1 MIIIKWP
8 FGLGP
13 SEVCLLFSYGPRA
26 KNNFYIFQ
34 SLGKEKT
41 KEKQYFVAWK
51 LCTIS
56 MSVFMNNVLLEYV
69 CMLSCFSRVWL
80 FATPRTVAFQA
91 PLSMEFFQQEY
102 WSGLP
107 FSPPGDLPDPG
118 IEPSLLHL
126 LHCRQMLYCW
136 ATRLA
141 QPCTF
146 VQILS
151 MASSSLQ
158 WQSWAAATKTTWFT
172 MKSLELWLS
181 SPLLKVFVDL
191 RSKPWNKG
199 NINFQLILGMG
210 LFLTN
215 LCIMPRNSQ

>member
-1 MIIIKWP
+1 MIIIEWP

-13 SEVCLLFSYGPRA
+13 SEVCLLFSYGPQA

-34 SLGKEKT
+34 SLGKKR
-41 KEKQYFVAWK
+41 QR
-51 LCTIS
+51 TIFCD
-56 MSVFMNNVLLEYV
+56 MEIIHNLNVCIYEWCFIGIRVY
-69 CMLSCFSRVWL
+69 MLSCFSCVWL

-107 FSPPGDLPDPG
+107 FSPPGELPDPG

-136 ATRLA
+136 ATRWA
-141 QPCTF
+141 QPCTS

-151 MASSSLQ
+151 TASSSLQ
-158 WQSWAAATKTTWFT
+158 WQSWAAATKTTRFT
-172 MKSLELWLS
+172 MRSLKLWLS
-181 SPLLKVFVDL
+181 SPLLKVCVDL

-199 NINFQLILGMG
+199 NINFQLLLGMG